1 MKKSLFLLFAS
12 FSFAAANAQ
21 IKNDKGTF
29 TKPSAG
35 EYAIETQA
43 TPNVTGGG
51 WFVLNPVGL
60 PGLSTLNAGV
70 GLIAPAGV
78 LGGTIKVRKFKSDKS
93 ADRATLN
100 LSVGNAS
107 QKNIPN
113 PAGAGVIT
121 TSQTA
126 IGLVASYGKEKHFTG
141 AERLSTYIGWDAM
154 IGVYNISNN
163 NGASI
168 SQTNFGIGGQVVSG
182 IDYYVIP
189 KVYLGLEL
197 NYGLGIVSRG
207 TTALPAPGGSVGGGS
222 NISLNPNIGGI
233 LRLGY
238 RL

>member
-12 FSFAAANAQ
+12 FSIAAANAQ

-51 WFVLNPVGL
+51 WFLLNPVAL
-60 PGLSTLNAGV
+60 PGLSTLNVVPG
-70 GLIAPAGV
+70 GIIAPAGV
-78 LGGTIKVRKFKSDKS
+78 LGGTVKVRKFKSDKL
-93 ADRATLN
+93 AERATLN

-107 QKNIPN
+107 QKNQPGA
-113 PAGAGVIT
+113 AGLIT

-126 IGLVASYGKEKHFTG
+126 IGLVASYGKEKHFVG

-168 SQTNFGIGGQVVSG
+168 SQTNFGVGGQVVSG
-182 IDYYVIP
+182 IDYYVLP

-222 NISLNPNIGGI
+222 NISLNPNLGGI
-233 LRLGY
+233 FRLGY